1 MALPTYKITVK
12 VTDSNGN
19 VVDGALIVVVLDRTE
34 IDVVAG
40 DTYVV
45 PAKVTATTDNTGIA
59 IIPLWPNTRGSTES
73 QYRFIAR
80 NPSTGNTYFDIMG
93 TVTEQDA
100 NLVDIAQI
108 PPYPG
113 MSDGQAAVDTAVRA
127 AAEAKAAAASIAS
140 SYHQSDTAPL
150 DGSIALSIGDLWYDT
165 DDHELFVYKGEVP
178 TSEAYCRSKTTGSKE
193 TSYIT
198 SATCLA
204 AGHYWTTA
212 DWRPLALAG
221 YVEENTATTS
231 SFTYADTDNEILNG
245 GVW

>member
-1 MALPTYKITVK
+1 MALPTYNITVK

-19 VVDGALIVVVLDRTE
+19 VVEGALIVVVLDRTE

-45 PAKVTATTDNTGIA
+45 PAKVTATTDSTGIS

-80 NPSTGNTYFDIMG
+80 NPSTGITYFDIMG
-93 TVTEQDA
+93 TVTEKNA

-113 MSDGQAAVDTAVRA
+113 MSDGQAAVNIAVKA
-127 AAEAKAAAASIAS
+127 AAEAKEALATMDAF
-140 SYHQSDTAPL
+140 HQSDAPPL
-150 DGSIALSIGDLWYDT
+150 DGSSNLTIGDLWYDT
-165 DDHELFVYKGEVP
+165 DDHELFVYKGDVP
-178 TSEAYCRSKTTGSKE
+178 ASEAYCRSKTTGSKE
-193 TSYIT
+193 TSYTT
-198 SATCLA
+198 SATCSV
-204 AGHYWTTA
+204 AGHFWTTA

-231 SFTYADTDNEILNG
+231 SFTYADTDMEILNG